1 METNHIGSCFFGF
14 NQQKKWE
21 YKTHLKEAMGESVQK
36 MGKHGRLKWENDDNH
51 WMKSEIEPKNGQ
63 LIALVGEGM
72 THI

>member
-51 WMKSEIEPKNGQ
+51 WIWGTVLSDSQ
-63 LIALVGEGM
+63 
-72 THI
+72 THVTRYPLAI